1 MRKEM
6 IEKLQGNLDYKF
18 VVNIS
23 GDLTS
28 PMREVGFNS
37 IFGLAPRGYGPASF
51 RMYETMQMGGIPIY
65 ISDEFWLPF
74 ADEIDWEKAALL
86 VKDTKIET
94 IPKLVDDL
102 IESGEYKNYQE
113 YGKMIYDKYLTWDGT
128 LNQIAQS
135 ISK

>member
-1 MRKEM
+1 
-6 IEKLQGNLDYKF
+6 
-18 VVNIS
+18 
-23 GDLTS
+23 
-28 PMREVGFNS
+28 
-37 IFGLAPRGYGPASF
+37 
-51 RMYETMQMGGIPIY
+51 MGGIPIY

-113 YGKMIYDKYLTWDGT
+113 YGKMVYDKYLTWDGT